1 MSGVLIATLFLF
13 YNSEQQF
20 FDKEP
25 YINPFAITHFFGG
38 FKHGGMTSTR
48 IVVTEAI
55 DNAWREVEMN
65 NDFIVSRSQNE
76 RSSYRVIG
84 KTSND
89 VYALIVSGNHG
100 GTLSEVNLMIVS
112 LKEAPTNELNLIES
126 IKRGKAKL
134 RPSELTMTKPT
145 SSEKKKE
152 LHIVVHAHASVY
164 RNLCRDFKMDG
175 DVLRFTGESDE
186 TGEVQTYSLD
196 LSDINAKPQ
205 NPQTRSGSKRS
216 PVGLGRT
223 PPKN

>member
-38 FKHGGMTSTR
+38 FKHGGMTSNC
-48 IVVTEAI
+48 IVVSESI
-55 DNAWREVEMN
+55 NNAWREVEVN
-65 NDFIVSRSQNE
+65 NDFIVSGSQN
-76 RSSYRVIG
+76 RHSSYRVIG

-89 VYALIVSGNHG
+89 VYALIVSKNYG
-100 GTLSEVNLMIVS
+100 GTLSSQSDDCL

-126 IKRGKAKL
+126 LKQGKTEL
-134 RPSELTMTKPT
+134 RPSELIMTKPT
-145 SSEKKKE
+145 RSEKKKE

-164 RNLCRDFKMDG
+164 RNLCRDFTMDS
-175 DVLRFTGESDE
+175 DVLQFTGESDE

-205 NPQTRSGSKRS
+205 NPQTRSDSKRS
-216 PVGLGRT
+216 LVGLGTT
-223 PPKN
+223 PPNH